1 MSEVNQPIRVY
12 QTDAARTLMPNVL
25 VHAEWSDPLKTY
37 LYPAGTRTQEPP
49 VPGEREA
56 VRSVGD
62 DLDSDWEIIPDW
74 RGVTYWLPD
83 GSQHTIS
90 SVGVAPPEGF
100 LSAPPPPTPE
110 KFQGLVARAVNAKL
124 DELARSWR
132 YTNYI
137 SARSYIGDTHP
148 KYAAEAAAI
157 ANYGSACFQVLD
169 ELEAGVL
176 EGTVTMP
183 TTVEAVLALLPPEPA
198 RPSIGG

>member
-1 MSEVNQPIRVY
+1 MSSNEPIRVY
-12 QTDAARTLMPNVL
+12 QTDAARILVANVQ
-25 VHAEWSDPLKTY
+25 VFAEWDDTFSMY
-37 LYPAGTRTQEPP
+37 LYPAGTRTKEPP
-49 VPGEREA
+49 ELGEHQA
-56 VRSVGD
+56 ARSLGD
-62 DLDSDWEIIPDW
+62 ELDADWEIIDNYL
-74 RGVTYWLPD
+74 GFTYWMPD
-83 GSQHTIS
+83 GSQHTINEL
-90 SVGVAPPEGF
+90 GVAPPDGF
-100 LSAPPPPTPE
+100 LTSPPPPTPA
-110 KFQGLVARAVNAKL
+110 QMQAAIGQAVMDKLNA
-124 DELARSWR
+124 LAKAWR